1 MRSYYYILIIICVTC
16 CSGCTTLK
24 SSGVNPNERLY
35 RADLQTTIEEVADA
49 FLLLKLNLEEQG
61 WAVQDERYEIAGY
74 ELDRVFRSS
83 DGTVRSANVLIV
95 VELVDSNRTRVTMET
110 TRRDRPSMASSAG
123 STVDHERTFFRHL
136 DEILPIALSDDLPAE
151 ASQP

>member
-1 MRSYYYILIIICVTC
+1 MKQ
-16 CSGCTTLK
+16 G
-24 SSGVNPNERLY
+24 GMAANERIY
-35 RADLQTTIEEVADA
+35 QTDLQTTIEEVVDA
-49 FLLLKLNLEEQG
+49 FSQLKLNLEEEG

-74 ELDRVFRSS
+74 EMDRVFRTS

-95 VELVDSNRTRVTMET
+95 VESLDNDHTRVTMET

-123 STVDHERTFFRHL
+123 STVSHERSFFKHL
-136 DEILPIALSDDLPAE
+136 DEILPIALPEDLPAE

>member
-1 MRSYYYILIIICVTC
+1 MRSFYYILVILCTSYW
-16 CSGCTTLK
+16 SGCTTLK
-24 SSGVNPNERLY
+24 NSGVNPNERIY

-49 FLLLKLNLEEQG
+49 FSLLKLNLEEQG

-95 VELVDSNRTRVTMET
+95 VELIDIDRTRVTMET

-136 DEILPIALSDDLPAE
+136 DEILPIALPENLPAE
-151 ASQP
+151 GSQS